1 MKKPLYQ
8 KILKNFI
15 IIISVM
21 VVCAGVAF
29 WINSGFDTFVAVV
42 CAVLCSIVLSFL
54 FLFYYSFFY
63 RWARQWLLAGIL
75 VGFFLFLLL
84 VFYNKLE
91 NLYSVMMT
99 PKKYDHYLS
108 LHTHT
113 PYRKNG
119 KTLSLLS
126 PNPNKNLEYDF
137 LFLNEHAQLVLM
149 QNVHYPHFY
158 KFNRQGILIDS
169 LQLTKQCDFEYAFLG
184 SYYVNF
190 NDNQSLS
197 WAIDGDT
204 ILKPITIVKD
214 SPQWTDKQRKIF
226 FNEVQ
231 NTADYYYI
239 YEIRSRESDQSDKL
253 NTSKFKEKVFFYR
266 NKQWQFF
273 YLSPNEYTYQKI
285 TENERSKGEN
295 TPLIGDFSERFTKET
310 TCKHHS
316 IHPLY
321 VTENNR
327 GLYLDLVAKG
337 VVFHL
342 LISRNTPT
350 FGSIDYQPLYCLKN
364 GDERL
369 ETYQNLMFYSNTQ
382 LLYQLFYNYR
392 EVYIIRELAN

>member
-1 MKKPLYQ
+1 MKKPPYQ
-8 KILKNFI
+8 KVLKNFI

-21 VVCAGVAF
+21 VVCTGAAF
-29 WINSGFDTFVAVV
+29 WIKSEFDTFVAVV

-84 VFYNKLE
+84 VLHNKLE
-91 NLYSVMMT
+91 NIYSVMMT
-99 PKKYDHYLS
+99 PKKYDNYLS

-149 QNVHYPHFY
+149 QNVYYPHFY

-169 LQLTKQCDFEYAFLG
+169 LQLTNQCDFEYAFLG
-184 SYYVNF
+184 SHYVNL
-190 NDNQSLS
+190 NDNQSL
-197 WAIDGDT
+197 
-204 ILKPITIVKD
+204 ITIVND
-214 SPQWTDKQRKIF
+214 SPQWTDKQRQTF

-239 YEIRSRESDQSDKL
+239 YEIRSQESDQSNEL

-266 NKQWQFF
+266 NKQWQYF

-285 TENERSKGEN
+285 TENKRSKGEN
-295 TPLIGDFSERFTKET
+295 NPLIGDFSARFTKET

-327 GLYLDLVAKG
+327 GLYIDLVAKG

-342 LISRNTPT
+342 LISSNIPT

>member
-1 MKKPLYQ
+1 MKKPPYQ
-8 KILKNFI
+8 KVLKNFI

-21 VVCAGVAF
+21 VVCTGAAF
-29 WINSGFDTFVAVV
+29 WIKSEFDTFVAVV

-84 VFYNKLE
+84 VLYNKLE
-91 NLYSVMMT
+91 NIYSVMMT
-99 PKKYDHYLS
+99 PKKYDNYLS

-149 QNVHYPHFY
+149 QNVYYPHFY

-169 LQLTKQCDFEYAFLG
+169 LQLTKQCDFEYAFLD

-204 ILKPITIVKD
+204 ILKPITIVND
-214 SPQWTDKQRKIF
+214 SPQWTDKQRQTF

-239 YEIRSRESDQSDKL
+239 YEIRSQESDQSNEL

-266 NKQWQFF
+266 NKQWQYF
-273 YLSPNEYTYQKI
+273 YLPPNEYTYQKI
-285 TENERSKGEN
+285 TENKRSKGEN
-295 TPLIGDFSERFTKET
+295 NPLIGDFSARFTKET

-327 GLYLDLVAKG
+327 GLYIDLVAKG

-342 LISRNTPT
+342 FISSNIPT

-369 ETYQNLMFYSNTQ
+369 ETYENLMFYSNTQ

>member
-1 MKKPLYQ
+1 MKKPPYQ
-8 KILKNFI
+8 KVLKWLVI
-15 IIISVM
+15 ITTVM
-21 VVCAGVAF
+21 VVCTGAAF
-29 WINSGFDTFVAVV
+29 WIKSEFDTFVAVV

-113 PYRKNG
+113 PYRKDG

-204 ILKPITIVKD
+204 ILKPITIVND
-214 SPQWTDKQRKIF
+214 SPQWTDKQRQTF

-231 NTADYYYI
+231 NTSDYYYI
-239 YEIRSRESDQSDKL
+239 YEIRSQESDQSNEL

-266 NKQWQFF
+266 NKQWQYF

-285 TENERSKGEN
+285 TENKRSKGEN
-295 TPLIGDFSERFTKET
+295 NPLIGDFSARFTKET

-327 GLYLDLVAKG
+327 GLYIDLVATG

-342 LISRNTPT
+342 FISSNTPT

-364 GDERL
+364 GDEHL

-382 LLYQLFYNYR
+382 LLYQLFYNYC

>member
-1 MKKPLYQ
+1 MKKPPYQ
-8 KILKNFI
+8 KVLKWLI
-15 IIISVM
+15 IIITVM
-21 VVCAGVAF
+21 VVGACVMF
-29 WINSGFDTFVAVV
+29 WVDGGLGALAVIFY
-42 CAVLCSIVLSFL
+42 AVLCSIALSLL
-54 FLFYYSFFY
+54 FLFFYSFFY
-63 RWARQWLLAGIL
+63 RWARQWFLGVIM
-75 VGFFLFLLL
+75 VVIVLFLLL
-84 VFYNKLE
+84 VFHNKLE
-91 NLYSVMMT
+91 NLYSAAMT

-108 LHTHT
+108 LQTHT
-113 PYRKNG
+113 PYRKDG

-126 PNPNKNLEYDF
+126 PNPNKNLEYNS

-169 LQLTKQCDFEYAFLG
+169 LQLTNQCDFEYAFLG

-204 ILKPITIVKD
+204 ILKPITIVND
-214 SPQWTDKQRKIF
+214 SPQWTDKQRQTI

-239 YEIRSRESDQSDKL
+239 YEIRSQESDQSNEL
-253 NTSKFKEKVFFYR
+253 NTSKFKEKVFFYQ
-266 NKQWQFF
+266 NKQWQYF

-285 TENERSKGEN
+285 TEN
-295 TPLIGDFSERFTKET
+295 
-310 TCKHHS
+310 
-316 IHPLY
+316 
-321 VTENNR
+321 NR
-327 GLYLDLVAKG
+327 GLYIDLVAKG

-342 LISRNTPT
+342 FISSNTPT

-382 LLYQLFYNYR
+382 LPYQLLYNYR

>member
-1 MKKPLYQ
+1 MKKPPYQ
-8 KILKNFI
+8 KVLKNFI

-21 VVCAGVAF
+21 VVCTGAAF
-29 WINSGFDTFVAVV
+29 WIKSEFDTFVAVV

-84 VFYNKLE
+84 VLYNKLE
-91 NLYSVMMT
+91 NAYSAMMT
-99 PKKYDHYLS
+99 PKKYDNYLS

-126 PNPNKNLEYDF
+126 PNPNKNLEYNS

-169 LQLTKQCDFEYAFLG
+169 LQLTNQCDFEYAFLG

-190 NDNQSLS
+190 NDNRTLS

-239 YEIRSRESDQSDKL
+239 YEIRSRESDQSNEL

-285 TENERSKGEN
+285 TENKRSKGEN
-295 TPLIGDFSERFTKET
+295 NPLIGDFSARFTKET

-327 GLYLDLVAKG
+327 GLYIDLVAKG

-342 LISRNTPT
+342 FISSNIPT

-369 ETYQNLMFYSNTQ
+369 ETYENLMFYSNTQ

>member
-1 MKKPLYQ
+1 MKKPPYQ
-8 KILKNFI
+8 KVLKWLVI
-15 IIISVM
+15 ITTVM
-21 VVCAGVAF
+21 VVCTGATF
-29 WINSGFDTFVAVV
+29 WIKSEFDTFVAVV

-84 VFYNKLE
+84 VLYNKLE
-91 NLYSVMMT
+91 NIYSVMMT
-99 PKKYDHYLS
+99 PKKYDNYLS

-137 LFLNEHAQLVLM
+137 LFLNEYAQLVLM

-169 LQLTKQCDFEYAFLG
+169 LQLTNQCDFEYAFLG

-190 NDNQSLS
+190 NDNRTLS

-204 ILKPITIVKD
+204 ILKPITIVND
-214 SPQWTDKQRKIF
+214 SPQWTDKQRQTF

-239 YEIRSRESDQSDKL
+239 YEIRSQESDQSNEL

-266 NKQWQFF
+266 NKQWQYF

-285 TENERSKGEN
+285 TENKRSKGEN
-295 TPLIGDFSERFTKET
+295 NPLIGDFSARFTKET

-327 GLYLDLVAKG
+327 GLYIDLVATG

-342 LISRNTPT
+342 FISSNTPT

-364 GDERL
+364 GDEHL

-382 LLYQLFYNYR
+382 LLYQLFYNYC

>member
-1 MKKPLYQ
+1 MKKTPYQ
-8 KILKNFI
+8 KVLKNLI

-21 VVCAGVAF
+21 IVGSCVMF
-29 WINSGFDTFVAVV
+29 WVDGGLGAPTVIF

-84 VFYNKLE
+84 VLYNKLE

-99 PKKYDHYLS
+99 PKNYDKYLS

-204 ILKPITIVKD
+204 ILKPITIVND
-214 SPQWTDKQRKIF
+214 SPQWTDKQRQTF

-239 YEIRSRESDQSDKL
+239 YEIRSQESDQSNEL

-266 NKQWQFF
+266 NKQWQYF
-273 YLSPNEYTYQKI
+273 YLLPNEYTYQKI
-285 TENERSKGEN
+285 TENKRSKGEN
-295 TPLIGDFSERFTKET
+295 DPLIGDFSARFTKET

-327 GLYLDLVAKG
+327 GLYIDLVAKG

-342 LISRNTPT
+342 LISSNIPT

-369 ETYQNLMFYSNTQ
+369 ETYENLMFYSNTQ
-382 LLYQLFYNYR
+382 LPYQLFYNSQ

>member
-1 MKKPLYQ
+1 MKKPPYQ
-8 KILKNFI
+8 KVLKNFI

-21 VVCAGVAF
+21 VVCTGAAF
-29 WINSGFDTFVAVV
+29 WIKSEFDTFVAVV

-84 VFYNKLE
+84 VLYNKLE
-91 NLYSVMMT
+91 NIYSVMMT
-99 PKKYDHYLS
+99 PKKYDNYLS

-149 QNVHYPHFY
+149 QNVYYPHFY

-169 LQLTKQCDFEYAFLG
+169 LQLTKQCDFEYAFLD

-204 ILKPITIVKD
+204 ILKPITIVND
-214 SPQWTDKQRKIF
+214 SPQWTDKQRQTF

-239 YEIRSRESDQSDKL
+239 YEIRSQESDQSNEL

-266 NKQWQFF
+266 NKQWQYF
-273 YLSPNEYTYQKI
+273 YLPPNEYTYQKI
-285 TENERSKGEN
+285 TENKRSKGEN
-295 TPLIGDFSERFTKET
+295 NPLIGDFSARFTKET

-327 GLYLDLVAKG
+327 GLYIDLVAKG

-342 LISRNTPT
+342 LISSNIPT

-369 ETYQNLMFYSNTQ
+369 ETYENLMFYSNTQ

>member
-1 MKKPLYQ
+1 MKRPPYQ
-8 KILKNFI
+8 KVLKNLI

-21 VVCAGVAF
+21 IVGSCVMF
-29 WINSGFDTFVAVV
+29 WVDGGLGALTVIF

-63 RWARQWLLAGIL
+63 RWARQWLLTGIL

-84 VFYNKLE
+84 VLYNKLE

-99 PKKYDHYLS
+99 PKNYDKYLS

-204 ILKPITIVKD
+204 ILKPITIVND
-214 SPQWTDKQRKIF
+214 SPQWTDKQRQTF

-231 NTADYYYI
+231 NTSDYYYI
-239 YEIRSRESDQSDKL
+239 YEIRSQESDQSNEL

-266 NKQWQFF
+266 NKQWQYF

-295 TPLIGDFSERFTKET
+295 NPLIGDFSARFTKET

-327 GLYLDLVAKG
+327 GLYIDLVAKG

-342 LISRNTPT
+342 LISRNNPM

-364 GDERL
+364 GDEHL
-369 ETYQNLMFYSNTQ
+369 ETYQDLMFYSNTQ
-382 LLYQLFYNYR
+382 LLYQLFYNSQ

>member
-1 MKKPLYQ
+1 MKKPPYQ
-8 KILKNFI
+8 KVLKNFI

-21 VVCAGVAF
+21 VVCTGAAF
-29 WINSGFDTFVAVV
+29 WIKSEFDTFVAVV

-84 VFYNKLE
+84 VLYNKLE
-91 NLYSVMMT
+91 NIYSVMMT

-184 SYYVNF
+184 SHYVNL

-204 ILKPITIVKD
+204 ILNPITIVND
-214 SPQWTDKQRKIF
+214 SPQWTDKQRQTF

-239 YEIRSRESDQSDKL
+239 YEIRSQESDQSNEL

-266 NKQWQFF
+266 NKQWQYF

-285 TENERSKGEN
+285 TENKRSKGEN
-295 TPLIGDFSERFTKET
+295 NPLIGDFSTRFTKET

-327 GLYLDLVAKG
+327 GLYIDLVAKG

-342 LISRNTPT
+342 FISSNTPT

-382 LLYQLFYNYR
+382 LLYQLLYNYR

>member
-1 MKKPLYQ
+1 MKKPPYQ
-8 KILKNFI
+8 KVLKNFI

-21 VVCAGVAF
+21 VVCTGAAF
-29 WINSGFDTFVAVV
+29 WIKSEFDTFVAVV

-63 RWARQWLLAGIL
+63 RWARQWFLGVIM
-75 VGFFLFLLL
+75 VVIVLFLLL

-91 NLYSVMMT
+91 NLYSAAMT
-99 PKKYDHYLS
+99 PKKYDNYLS

-169 LQLTKQCDFEYAFLG
+169 LQLTNQCDFEYAFLG

-190 NDNQSLS
+190 NDNRTLS

-204 ILKPITIVKD
+204 ILKPITIVND
-214 SPQWTDKQRKIF
+214 SPQWTDKQRRTF
-226 FNEVQ
+226 FNKVQ
-231 NTADYYYI
+231 NTSDYYYI
-239 YEIRSRESDQSDKL
+239 YEIRSQESDQSNEL

-266 NKQWQFF
+266 NKQWQYF

-285 TENERSKGEN
+285 TENKRSKGEN
-295 TPLIGDFSERFTKET
+295 NPLIGDFSARFTKET

-327 GLYLDLVAKG
+327 GLYIDLVAKG

-342 LISRNTPT
+342 FISSNIPT

-369 ETYQNLMFYSNTQ
+369 ETYENLMFYSNTQ

>member
-1 MKKPLYQ
+1 
-8 KILKNFI
+8 
-15 IIISVM
+15 
-21 VVCAGVAF
+21 
-29 WINSGFDTFVAVV
+29 
-42 CAVLCSIVLSFL
+42 
-54 FLFYYSFFY
+54 
-63 RWARQWLLAGIL
+63 
-75 VGFFLFLLL
+75 
-84 VFYNKLE
+84 
-91 NLYSVMMT
+91 MMT

-149 QNVHYPHFY
+149 QNVYYPHFY

-184 SYYVNF
+184 SHYVNL

-204 ILKPITIVKD
+204 ILKPITIVND
-214 SPQWTDKQRKIF
+214 SPQWTDKQRQTF

-239 YEIRSRESDQSDKL
+239 YEIRSQESDQSNEL
-253 NTSKFKEKVFFYR
+253 NTSKFKEKVFFYQ
-266 NKQWQFF
+266 NKQWQYF
-273 YLSPNEYTYQKI
+273 YLPPNEYTYQKI
-285 TENERSKGEN
+285 PENKRSKGEN
-295 TPLIGDFSERFTKET
+295 NPLIGDFSARFTKET

-327 GLYLDLVAKG
+327 GLYIDLVAKG

-342 LISRNTPT
+342 LISSNIPT

>member
-1 MKKPLYQ
+1 MKKPPYQ
-8 KILKNFI
+8 KVLKWLI
-15 IIISVM
+15 IIITVM
-21 VVCAGVAF
+21 VVGACVMF
-29 WINSGFDTFVAVV
+29 WVDGGLGALAVIFY
-42 CAVLCSIVLSFL
+42 AVLCSIALSLL
-54 FLFYYSFFY
+54 FLFFYSFFY

-84 VFYNKLE
+84 VFHNKLE
-91 NLYSVMMT
+91 NIYSVMMT

-108 LHTHT
+108 LQTHT
-113 PYRKNG
+113 PYRKDG

-169 LQLTKQCDFEYAFLG
+169 LQLTNQCDFEYAFLG

-190 NDNQSLS
+190 NDNRTLS

-204 ILKPITIVKD
+204 ILKPITIVND
-214 SPQWTDKQRKIF
+214 SPQWTDKQRRTF

-231 NTADYYYI
+231 NTSDYYYI
-239 YEIRSRESDQSDKL
+239 YEIRSQESDESNEL

-285 TENERSKGEN
+285 PENERSKGEN

-342 LISRNTPT
+342 FISSNNPM

-364 GDERL
+364 GDEHL
-369 ETYQNLMFYSNTQ
+369 ETYQDLMFYSNTQ
-382 LLYQLFYNYR
+382 LLYQLFYNSQ

>member
-1 MKKPLYQ
+1 MKKPPYQ
-8 KILKNFI
+8 KVLKWLI
-15 IIISVM
+15 IIITVM
-21 VVCAGVAF
+21 VVGACVMF
-29 WINSGFDTFVAVV
+29 WVDGGLGALAVIFY
-42 CAVLCSIVLSFL
+42 AVLCSIALSLL
-54 FLFYYSFFY
+54 FLFFYSFFY
-63 RWARQWLLAGIL
+63 RWARQWFLGVIM
-75 VGFFLFLLL
+75 VVIVLFLLL

-91 NLYSVMMT
+91 NLYSAAMT

-108 LHTHT
+108 LQTHT
-113 PYRKNG
+113 PYRKDG

-126 PNPNKNLEYDF
+126 PNPNKNLEYNS

-149 QNVHYPHFY
+149 QNVHYTHFY

-169 LQLTKQCDFEYAFLG
+169 LQLTNQCDFEYAFLG

-190 NDNQSLS
+190 NDNRTLS

-204 ILKPITIVKD
+204 ILKPITIVND
-214 SPQWTDKQRKIF
+214 SPQWTDKQRRTF

-231 NTADYYYI
+231 NTSDYYYI
-239 YEIRSRESDQSDKL
+239 YEIRSQESDESNEL

-285 TENERSKGEN
+285 PENERSKGEN

-327 GLYLDLVAKG
+327 GLYLDLVAKE

-342 LISRNTPT
+342 LISRNNPM

-364 GDERL
+364 GDEHL
-369 ETYQNLMFYSNTQ
+369 ETYQDLMFYSNTQ
-382 LLYQLFYNYR
+382 LLYQLFYNSQ

>member
-1 MKKPLYQ
+1 MKKPPYQ
-8 KILKNFI
+8 KVLKWLVI
-15 IIISVM
+15 ITTVM
-21 VVCAGVAF
+21 VVCTGAAF
-29 WINSGFDTFVAVV
+29 WIKSEFDTFVAVV

-113 PYRKNG
+113 PYRKDG

-204 ILKPITIVKD
+204 ILKPITIVND
-214 SPQWTDKQRKIF
+214 SPQWTDKQRQTF

-231 NTADYYYI
+231 NTSDYYYI
-239 YEIRSRESDQSDKL
+239 YEIRSQESDQSNEL

-266 NKQWQFF
+266 NKQWQYF

-295 TPLIGDFSERFTKET
+295 NPLIGDFSARFTKET

-327 GLYLDLVAKG
+327 GLYIDLVAKG

-342 LISRNTPT
+342 FISSNIPT

>member
-1 MKKPLYQ
+1 MKKPPYQ
-8 KILKNFI
+8 KVLKNFI

-21 VVCAGVAF
+21 VVCTGAAF
-29 WINSGFDTFVAVV
+29 WIKSEFDTFVAVV

-84 VFYNKLE
+84 VLYNKLE
-91 NLYSVMMT
+91 NIYSVMMT
-99 PKKYDHYLS
+99 PKKYDNYLS

-149 QNVHYPHFY
+149 QNVYYPHFY

-169 LQLTKQCDFEYAFLG
+169 LQLTKQCDFEYAFLD

-204 ILKPITIVKD
+204 ILKPITIVND
-214 SPQWTDKQRKIF
+214 SPQWTDKQRQTF

-239 YEIRSRESDQSDKL
+239 YEIRSQESDQSNEL
-253 NTSKFKEKVFFYR
+253 NTSKFKEKVLFYR
-266 NKQWQFF
+266 NKQWQYF
-273 YLSPNEYTYQKI
+273 YLPPNEYTYQKI
-285 TENERSKGEN
+285 TENKRSKGEN
-295 TPLIGDFSERFTKET
+295 NPLIGDFSARFTKET

-327 GLYLDLVAKG
+327 GLYIDLVAKG

-342 LISRNTPT
+342 LISSNIPT

-369 ETYQNLMFYSNTQ
+369 ETYENLMFYSNTQ

>member
-1 MKKPLYQ
+1 
-8 KILKNFI
+8 
-15 IIISVM
+15 
-21 VVCAGVAF
+21 
-29 WINSGFDTFVAVV
+29 
-42 CAVLCSIVLSFL
+42 
-54 FLFYYSFFY
+54 
-63 RWARQWLLAGIL
+63 
-75 VGFFLFLLL
+75 
-84 VFYNKLE
+84 
-91 NLYSVMMT
+91 MMT

-149 QNVHYPHFY
+149 QNVYYPHFY

-169 LQLTKQCDFEYAFLG
+169 LQLTNQCDFEYAFLG
-184 SYYVNF
+184 SHYVNL

-204 ILKPITIVKD
+204 ILKPITIVND
-214 SPQWTDKQRKIF
+214 SPQWTDKQRQTF
-226 FNEVQ
+226 LNEVQ

-239 YEIRSRESDQSDKL
+239 YEIRSLESDQSNEL

-266 NKQWQFF
+266 NKQWQYF

-285 TENERSKGEN
+285 TENKRSKGEN
-295 TPLIGDFSERFTKET
+295 NPLIGDFSARFTKET

-327 GLYLDLVAKG
+327 GLYIDLVAKG

-342 LISRNTPT
+342 FISSNIPT

-382 LLYQLFYNYR
+382 LLYQLLYNYR

>member
-1 MKKPLYQ
+1 MKKPPYQ
-8 KILKNFI
+8 KVLKWLVI
-15 IIISVM
+15 ITTVM
-21 VVCAGVAF
+21 VVCIGAAF
-29 WINSGFDTFVAVV
+29 WIKSEFDTFVAVV

-84 VFYNKLE
+84 VLHNKLE
-91 NLYSVMMT
+91 NIYSVMMT

-137 LFLNEHAQLVLM
+137 LFLNEYAQLVLM

-169 LQLTKQCDFEYAFLG
+169 LQLTKQCDFEYAFLR

-204 ILKPITIVKD
+204 ILKPITIVND
-214 SPQWTDKQRKIF
+214 SPQWTDKQRQTF

-239 YEIRSRESDQSDKL
+239 YEIRSQESDQSNEL

-266 NKQWQFF
+266 NKQWQYF

-285 TENERSKGEN
+285 TENKRSKGEN
-295 TPLIGDFSERFTKET
+295 NPLIGDFSARFTKET

-327 GLYLDLVAKG
+327 GLYIDLVAKG

-342 LISRNTPT
+342 FISSNTPT

-364 GDERL
+364 GDKRL

-382 LLYQLFYNYR
+382 LPYQLLYNYR
-392 EVYIIRELAN
+392 EVYIIR

>member
-1 MKKPLYQ
+1 MKKPPYQ
-8 KILKNFI
+8 KVLKNFI

-21 VVCAGVAF
+21 VVCTGAAF
-29 WINSGFDTFVAVV
+29 WIKSEFDTFVAVV

-84 VFYNKLE
+84 VLHNKLE
-91 NLYSVMMT
+91 NIYSVMMT

-149 QNVHYPHFY
+149 QNVYYPHFY

-169 LQLTKQCDFEYAFLG
+169 LQLTNQCDFEYAFLG
-184 SYYVNF
+184 SHYVNL

-204 ILKPITIVKD
+204 ILKPITIVND
-214 SPQWTDKQRKIF
+214 SPQWTDKQRQTF

-239 YEIRSRESDQSDKL
+239 YEISSQESDQSNEL

-266 NKQWQFF
+266 NKQWQYF
-273 YLSPNEYTYQKI
+273 YLSSNEYTYQKI
-285 TENERSKGEN
+285 TKNKRSKGEN
-295 TPLIGDFSERFTKET
+295 NPLIGDFSTRFTKET

-327 GLYLDLVAKG
+327 GLYIDLVAKG

-342 LISRNTPT
+342 FISSNIPT

-382 LLYQLFYNYR
+382 LPYQLLYNYR

>member
-1 MKKPLYQ
+1 MNTPPYKKA
-8 KILKNFI
+8 LKYLI

-21 VVCAGVAF
+21 VVCAAVAF
-29 WINSGFDTFVAVV
+29 WIKSEFDTFVAVV
-42 CAVLCSIVLSFL
+42 CAVLCSVALSFL
-54 FLFYYSFFY
+54 FLFYYSFYY

-75 VGFFLFLLL
+75 VGLVLFLLL
-84 VFYNKLE
+84 ALQNELE
-91 NLYSVMMT
+91 NVYSVMMT
-99 PKKYDHYLS
+99 PKKYDNYLS
-108 LHTHT
+108 LQTHT

-126 PNPNKNLEYDF
+126 PNPDKNLEYNF

-149 QNVHYPHFY
+149 QNVYYPHFY

-169 LQLTKQCDFEYAFLG
+169 LQLTNQCDFEYAFLG
-184 SYYVNF
+184 SHYVNL

-204 ILKPITIVKD
+204 QLKPITIVNH
-214 SPQWTDKQRKIF
+214 SPQWTDKQRRTF

-239 YEIRSRESDQSDKL
+239 YEIRSQESDQSDEL
-253 NTSKFKEKVFFYR
+253 NTSKSKEKVFFYR
-266 NKQWQFF
+266 NERWQYF

-285 TENERSKGEN
+285 PENERSKGEN
-295 TPLIGDFSERFTKET
+295 NPLIGDFSARFTKET

-327 GLYLDLVAKG
+327 GLYIDLVAKG

-342 LISRNTPT
+342 LISRNNPM

-364 GDERL
+364 GDEHL
-369 ETYQNLMFYSNTQ
+369 ETYQDLMFYSNTQ
-382 LLYQLFYNYR
+382 LLYQLFYNSR

>member
-1 MKKPLYQ
+1 MKKPPYQ
-8 KILKNFI
+8 KVLKNFI

-21 VVCAGVAF
+21 VVCTGAAF
-29 WINSGFDTFVAVV
+29 WIKSEFDTFVAVV

-84 VFYNKLE
+84 VLHNKLE
-91 NLYSVMMT
+91 NIYSVMMT

-149 QNVHYPHFY
+149 QNVYYPHFY

-184 SYYVNF
+184 SYYVNL

-204 ILKPITIVKD
+204 ILKPITIVND
-214 SPQWTDKQRKIF
+214 SPQWTDKQRQTF

-239 YEIRSRESDQSDKL
+239 YEIRSQESDQSNEL

-266 NKQWQFF
+266 NKQWQYF

-285 TENERSKGEN
+285 TENKRSKGEN
-295 TPLIGDFSERFTKET
+295 NPLIGDFSSRFTKET

-327 GLYLDLVAKG
+327 GLYIDLVAKG

-342 LISRNTPT
+342 FISSNIPT